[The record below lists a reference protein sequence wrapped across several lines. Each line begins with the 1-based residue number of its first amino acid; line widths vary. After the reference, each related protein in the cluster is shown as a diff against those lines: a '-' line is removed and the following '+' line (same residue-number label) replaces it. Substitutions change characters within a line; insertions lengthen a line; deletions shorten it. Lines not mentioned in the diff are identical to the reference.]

1 MTTPRKYP
9 ARSDLIRDEFGNIR
23 VSGKRRS
30 SEPFHAVVCDDG
42 KGYMRCLSGLLPAEE
57 FVNDSGEVH
66 EFPDE
71 EIERLIRDELG
82 FDPGDFKR

>member
-1 MTTPRKYP
+1 
-9 ARSDLIRDEFGNIR
+9 
-23 VSGKRRS
+23 
-30 SEPFHAVVCDDG
+30 
-42 KGYMRCLSGLLPAEE
+42 MRCLSGLLPAEE